1 MSTFSVRFTET
12 ASQSIE
18 DQVHHL
24 AIYLDTEAALDQIVA
39 LIDSITSRLADA
51 PLAYPSSQQAS
62 ELGILQYRELNA
74 HGYRVFYEVFAAD
87 KAIAVELVLRQTQSV
102 EQALIR
108 YCLVNP
114 W

>member
-1 MSTFSVRFTET
+1 MTTFDIRFTNT

-18 DQVHHL
+18 DQLHHL
-24 AIYLDTEAALDQIVA
+24 AVYLGTEAALNQIVA
-39 LIDSITSRLADA
+39 LIDAITSKLTDT
-51 PLAYPSSQQAS
+51 PLAYPPSQQAS
-62 ELGILQYRELNA
+62 ELGILQYRELNIS
-74 HGYRVFYEVFAAD
+74 GYRVFYEVFEAD
-87 KAIAVELVLRQTQSV
+87 KTVAVELVLRQTQSV

>member
-24 AIYLDTEAALDQIVA
+24 AVGTEAALNQIVA
-39 LIDSITSRLADA
+39 LVDTITSRLADA

-62 ELGILQYRELNA
+62 ELGILQYREFNT

>member
-1 MSTFSVRFTET
+1 MSVFNVRFTET

-24 AIYLDTEAALDQIVA
+24 AVYLGSDAALEQVVA
-39 LIDSITSRLADA
+39 LIDEITSKLVAA
-51 PLAYPSSQQAS
+51 PLAYPHSHQAS
-62 ELGILQYRELNA
+62 ELGILHYRELNT
-74 HGYRVFYEVFAAD
+74 HGYRIFYEVFEAD

>member
-24 AIYLDTEAALDQIVA
+24 AVYLGTEAALNQIVA
-39 LIDSITSRLADA
+39 LVDTITSRLAGA

-62 ELGILQYRELNA
+62 ELGILQYREFNT
-74 HGYRVFYEVFAAD
+74 HGSSTKSSQR
-87 KAIAVELVLRQTQSV
+87 ITPSQSSWFCGKRKV
-102 EQALIR
+102 SNR
-108 YCLVNP
+108 R
-114 W
+114 